1 MQQRMGGGAIRYG
14 LRPLDRPFVTLLGT
28 APGGP
33 WGGFDRT
40 LARACSHTR
49 CPCQVEVR
57 HGRGAATLPCSS
69 TGRRLFD
76 AIHQS
81 GSCHRAEQP
90 ARLTRC

>member
-40 LARACSHTR
+40 
-49 CPCQVEVR
+49 
-57 HGRGAATLPCSS
+57 
-69 TGRRLFD
+69 
-76 AIHQS
+76 
-81 GSCHRAEQP
+81 
-90 ARLTRC
+90 